1 MYNFLKSQS
10 LTFSN
15 RLSILVLVQY
25 AQETHLLKAKLKK
38 KKIKHELLYMPLYCK
53 KNLQKLFGHE
63 NASNMFSNV
72 F

>member
-1 MYNFLKSQS
+1 MYGFLKSQS

-25 AQETHLLKAKLKK
+25 AQETHLLKAK
-38 KKIKHELLYMPLYCK
+38 CK